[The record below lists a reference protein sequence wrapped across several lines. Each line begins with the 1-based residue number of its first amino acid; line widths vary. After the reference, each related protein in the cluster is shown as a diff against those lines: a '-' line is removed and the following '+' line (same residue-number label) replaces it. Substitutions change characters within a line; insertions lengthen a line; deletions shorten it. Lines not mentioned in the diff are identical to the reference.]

1 MKEMSRK
8 TGNVPEETRAAL
20 IKAAT
25 EEFAEY
31 GFEKS
36 SLRRI
41 CSRAEVTTGAL
52 YSSFANK
59 NDLFESVVAPVM
71 EQIFYVIETHFK
83 GERASTGR
91 ELLDAQGEKND
102 IQAVM
107 EILHYYFRHQDVC
120 SILFHHREHP
130 AVSRFFDDL
139 IELLD
144 EQGKHLAKLL
154 GAGEQENPEEAFSED
169 MIHWFSHLQMDMIF
183 YLIEHEMEEKQAEIQ
198 VRNMVRFLRGGL
210 YALVQDGNPLKIYH
224 QK

>member
-1 MKEMSRK
+1 MSRK

-71 EQIFYVIETHFK
+71 ERIFHVIETHFK

-154 GAGEQENPEEAFSED
+154 GAGEQENPEEVFSED

>member
-1 MKEMSRK
+1 MSRK

-41 CSRAEVTTGAL
+41 CARAEVTTGAL

-59 NDLFESVVAPVM
+59 NDLFESVVTPVM
-71 EQIFYVIETHFK
+71 EQVCHVIEMHFK
-83 GERASTGR
+83 GERASTGQ
-91 ELLDAQGEKND
+91 ELLDDQGEKND

-107 EILHYYFRHQDVC
+107 EILHYYFRHKDVC

-130 AVSRFFDDL
+130 AVSRFFDYM

-144 EQGKHLAKLL
+144 EQGKHLVKLL
-154 GAGEQENPEEAFSED
+154 GSGKQDDLEEAFSDD
-169 MIHWFSHLQMDMIF
+169 MIHWFSHLQMDIIF
-183 YLIEHEMEEKQAEIQ
+183 YLMEHEMEEKQAETQ
-198 VRNMVRFLRGGL
+198 VRSMVRFLRGGL
-210 YALVQDGNPLKIYH
+210 YALVQDGNLSDIHHK
-224 QK
+224 K

>member
-1 MKEMSRK
+1 MSRK

-71 EQIFYVIETHFK
+71 EQIFHVIETHFK

-210 YALVQDGNPLKIYH
+210 YALVQDGNSLKIYN

>member
-1 MKEMSRK
+1 MSRK

-71 EQIFYVIETHFK
+71 EQIFHVIETHFK

-210 YALVQDGNPLKIYH
+210 YALVQDENSLKIYH

>member
-1 MKEMSRK
+1 MSRK

-71 EQIFYVIETHFK
+71 ERIFHVIETHFK

-154 GAGEQENPEEAFSED
+154 GAGGQENPEEAFSED

>member
-1 MKEMSRK
+1 MSRK

-71 EQIFYVIETHFK
+71 EQIFHVIETHFK

-130 AVSRFFDDL
+130 AVSKFFDDL

-144 EQGKHLAKLL
+144 EQGKHLAKL
-154 GAGEQENPEEAFSED
+154 
-169 MIHWFSHLQMDMIF
+169 
-183 YLIEHEMEEKQAEIQ
+183 
-198 VRNMVRFLRGGL
+198 
-210 YALVQDGNPLKIYH
+210 
-224 QK
+224 